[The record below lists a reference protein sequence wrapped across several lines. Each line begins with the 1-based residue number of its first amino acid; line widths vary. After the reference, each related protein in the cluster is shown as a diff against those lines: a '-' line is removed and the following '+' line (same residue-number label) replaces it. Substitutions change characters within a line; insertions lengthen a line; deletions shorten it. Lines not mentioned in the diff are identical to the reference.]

1 MLRQTT
7 KFNGV
12 SYRYSAAE
20 AALSPEGM
28 AQCREHLDV
37 YRTNAKIM
45 TETLKEL
52 GIYGT
57 SAAKFT
63 VHLDAVP
70 ERHEILGVFDD
81 LLPRQ
86 MWSAHRAADLVRMEK
101 DSSV

>member
-1 MLRQTT
+1 MWLRRQTT

-12 SYRYSAAE
+12 SYPVQRAAE

-52 GIYGT
+52 GIWHIGGENSPYIWMQCPNGMK
-57 SAAKFT
+57 SWEF
-63 VHLDAVP
+63 
-70 ERHEILGVFDD
+70 FDD
-81 LLPRQ
+81 LLAKCGRHTGQ
-86 MWSAHRAADLVRMEK
+86 RIW
-101 DSSV
+101 